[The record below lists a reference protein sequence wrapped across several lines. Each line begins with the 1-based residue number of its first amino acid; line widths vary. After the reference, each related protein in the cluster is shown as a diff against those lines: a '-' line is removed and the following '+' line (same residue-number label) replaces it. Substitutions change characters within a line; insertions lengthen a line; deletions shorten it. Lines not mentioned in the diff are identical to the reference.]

1 MTTSLTNAI
10 HDFEVNARGTLNL
23 LEAIRDLDEPA
34 AAGLHVHQQGLRRPA
49 GREAARAR
57 QPLRAGGR
65 DLREHGI
72 GESRPLDFHSPYGCS
87 KGTADQYVIDYA
99 RTFGLP
105 AVVFRMS
112 CIYGPHQF
120 GTEDQGWVAHFL
132 IRASKGQPITIYG
145 DGMQVRDILFADD
158 LVDAFLLAQA
168 NMPTISG
175 QAFNIGGGPQ
185 NTISLI
191 ELLDLIEQ
199 LHGRRP
205 DVRFGAWRPG
215 DQRYYVSD
223 TQKFRAAT
231 SGSPAG
237 GRARRRAPARRV
249 APRIR
254 APRRGRPAARPCPGT
269 DAWPTTS
276 RAERAAAATPRGRGA
291 TAAKEA
297 AIESRAVPC
306 RGLDRPATEA
316 DVRGTTMRAA
326 VLVRAGQQVEM
337 RHGRACRAPRGR
349 PRVRVRVEGC
359 GVCASNIPP
368 WEGREWFKYPMTP
381 GQLGHEGWGIVEA
394 GRRRSAQGPPRRPRR
409 VPERTTPSPSTT

>member
-1 MTTSLTNAI
+1 MFTSTNKVYGGLP
-10 HDFEVNARGTLNL
+10 DVKLRV
-23 LEAIRDLDEPA
+23 RDNRYEP
-34 AAGLHVHQQGLRRPA
+34 
-49 GREAARAR
+49 END
-57 QPLRAGGR
+57 

-87 KGTADQYVIDYA
+87 KGVADQYVIDYA

-132 IRASKGQPITIYG
+132 IRAQKGQPITIYG
-145 DGMQVRDILFADD
+145 DGMQVRDILYAED

-191 ELLDLIEQ
+191 ELLDQIER

-231 SGSPAG
+231 QWKPRVDVREGVRRLDEWLRESAAAPRTWTTPAAAQTS
-237 GRARRRAPARRV
+237 GRA
-249 APRIR
+249 
-254 APRRGRPAARPCPGT
+254 PGT
-269 DAWPTTS
+269 DREWPMEKVE
-276 RAERAAAATPRGRGA
+276 RERAAAAPTTRAESRGR
-291 TAAKEA
+291 E
-297 AIESRAVPC
+297 
-306 RGLDRPATEA
+306 
-316 DVRGTTMRAA
+316 
-326 VLVRAGQQVEM
+326 
-337 RHGRACRAPRGR
+337 
-349 PRVRVRVEGC
+349 
-359 GVCASNIPP
+359 
-368 WEGREWFKYPMTP
+368 
-381 GQLGHEGWGIVEA
+381 
-394 GRRRSAQGPPRRPRR
+394 
-409 VPERTTPSPSTT
+409 